1 LIARRDKKEI
11 AYFANR

>member
-1 LIARRDKKEI
+1 MHAATEL